1 MTENKTR
8 SAATAII
15 TFVLL
20 NLIWTGALQATA
32 DQHIIAPGS
41 DIVQDYPFTMPDLH
55 GRDIPLHVMFTVE
68 PVEGAADTDVV
79 LMLEDSNGERTTL
92 YSSSSEG
99 SDERW
104 ITMPPG
110 PSMFILIVSNS
121 TGQISIPKQHVVIDL
136 ETEMDLYGPI
146 QVEGYIAVN
155 ILALTLLISDRAIR
169 GWLKSRRRKR
179 SNPMMRKLHED
190 WKATKQALSGGD
202 AVDVEDLTS
211 SLAASTQTS
220 SIGKRRAWSL
230 EAKDVDES
238 EHEKGDQDIEDAEAI
253 ADELDALGE
262 GDESRL
268 QGKAEIDEDLKTVS
282 DLWDRMNDDG
292 KKRR

>member
-1 MTENKTR
+1 MTEKKDR
-8 SAATAII
+8 SVATAII

-32 DQHIIAPGS
+32 DQQLIAPGS
-41 DIVQDYPFTMPDLH
+41 DIVQDYPFTIPDLH

-68 PVEGAADTDVV
+68 TLEGAANTDVV
-79 LMLEDSNGERTTL
+79 LVLEDSNGERTTL
-92 YSSSSEG
+92 YTSSSEG
-99 SDERW
+99 SEERW

-110 PSMFILIVSNS
+110 SSMFILIVSNS
-121 TGQISIPKQHVVIDL
+121 TGQISLPKQHVVIDL

-146 QVEGYIAVN
+146 QMEGYIAAN

-169 GWLKSRRRKR
+169 SLLKSRRRKR
-179 SNPMMRKLHED
+179 SNPMMRKLRED
-190 WKATKQALSGGD
+190 WKATEKALSGGD

-211 SLAASTQTS
+211 SLAASAQTS
-220 SIGKRRAWSL
+220 SIGKRRAWSI
-230 EAKDVDES
+230 EAEDVDES
-238 EHEKGDQDIEDAEAI
+238 EHEKGDQDIEDADAI

-282 DLWDRMNDDG
+282 DLWDRMNDDT
-292 KKRR
+292 KRR

>member
-1 MTENKTR
+1 MTEKKDR
-8 SAATAII
+8 SMATAII

-32 DQHIIAPGS
+32 DQHLIAPGS
-41 DIVQDYPFTMPDLH
+41 DIIQDYPFTTPDLH

-79 LMLEDSNGERTTL
+79 LILEDSNGERTTL
-92 YSSSSEG
+92 YSSTSEG
-99 SDERW
+99 SEDHW

-110 PSMFILIVSNS
+110 PSKFVLIVSNS
-121 TGQISIPKQHVVIDL
+121 TGQISVPKQHVVVDL
-136 ETEMDLYGPI
+136 QTEMDLYGPI
-146 QVEGYIAVN
+146 QMEGYIAAN

-169 GWLKSRRRKR
+169 TWLKSRRKKR
-179 SNPMMRKLHED
+179 SSPLMRKLRED
-190 WKATKQALSGGD
+190 WKATEQVLSGGD
-202 AVDVEDLTS
+202 AVDVDEF
-211 SLAASTQTS
+211 ASASVSAQTS
-220 SIGKRRAWSL
+220 SIGKRRAWSI
-230 EAKDVDES
+230 EVEEVDES
-238 EHEKGDQDIEDAEAI
+238 EREQGDQDIEDADAI

-268 QGKAEIDEDLKTVS
+268 QGKAEIDEDLKTVG
-282 DLWDRMNDDG
+282 DLWDRMNDG

>member
-1 MTENKTR
+1 MTEKKDR
-8 SAATAII
+8 SVATAII

-32 DQHIIAPGS
+32 DQQLIAPGS
-41 DIVQDYPFTMPDLH
+41 DIVQDYPFTIPDLH

-68 PVEGAADTDVV
+68 TLEGAANTDVV
-79 LMLEDSNGERTTL
+79 LVLEDSNGERTTL
-92 YSSSSEG
+92 YTSSSEG
-99 SDERW
+99 SEERW

-110 PSMFILIVSNS
+110 SSMFILIVSNS
-121 TGQISIPKQHVVIDL
+121 TGQISLPKQHVVIDL

-146 QVEGYIAVN
+146 QMEGYIAAN

-169 GWLKSRRRKR
+169 SLFKSRQRKR
-179 SNPMMRKLHED
+179 SNPMMRKLRED
-190 WKATKQALSGGD
+190 WKATEKALSGGD

-211 SLAASTQTS
+211 SLAASAQTS
-220 SIGKRRAWSL
+220 SIGKRRAWSI
-230 EAKDVDES
+230 EAEDVDES
-238 EHEKGDQDIEDAEAI
+238 EHEKGDQDIEDADAI

-282 DLWDRMNDDG
+282 DLWDRMNDDT
-292 KKRR
+292 KRR